1 MCFTYQ
7 NTLSASFKF
16 SKIVKHKRPS
26 SSLPLLPCGCCHL
39 HVGGWACVSLCKCT
53 NWYRAWRQREESLS
67 PIHKANTHPSH
78 GHFFAQNQQKCW
90 QINQLGIF
98 CKVRDVSV
106 ILLIPCSCETT
117 SQPLARRVILRQVFF
132 PPPLPHNE
140 IWIEVVG
147 IVGSC
152 QQIPQL
158 PATIDQ
164 SVPYLKHN
172 CANPLARTDI
182 NPKPSSQRKGI
193 TGYKVVGANAD
204 TGTKE
209 ERCQC

>member
-26 SSLPLLPCGCCHL
+26 SSLPLLPCGCCQL

-132 PPPLPHNE
+132 FSPSPSTQWNMNRSGGDS
-140 IWIEVVG
+140 W
-147 IVGSC
+147 
-152 QQIPQL
+152 QL
-158 PATIDQ
+158 STNSTASRHHRSISPISEAQ
-164 SVPYLKHN
+164 L
-172 CANPLARTDI
+172 C
-182 NPKPSSQRKGI
+182 
-193 TGYKVVGANAD
+193 
-204 TGTKE
+204 
-209 ERCQC
+209 